1 MLGFNPISS
10 LPISAF
16 PAIGVTSG
24 IFGTGFIGTVS
35 VAINSSVTVTGIK
48 GTGRIGVVYA
58 GETRNITVTG
68 VKGTGVIDHVCIR
81 LWNDVDTSVCN

>member
-16 PAIGVTSG
+16 PGYFFTSG
-24 IFGTGFIGTVS
+24 ISATGFIGTVS
-35 VAINSSVTVTGIK
+35 VTVNKSTTVTGVK
-48 GTGRIGVVYA
+48 GTGFIGTVFA
-58 GETRNITVTG
+58 GTPKSVTVTG

>member
-16 PAIGVTSG
+16 PGFANTSG
-24 IFGTGFIGTVS
+24 IFGTGRIGTVLVGIGS
-35 VAINSSVTVTGIK
+35 NVTGVK
-48 GTGRIGVVYA
+48 GTGRIGTVYA
-58 GETRNITVTG
+58 GETKNITVTG

>member
-24 IFGTGFIGTVS
+24 IYGTGLIGTVS
-35 VAINSSVTVTGIK
+35 VSLSPNITGVVGTGRIGTVFAGSGKSVTVTG
-48 GTGRIGVVYA
+48 VY
-58 GETRNITVTG
+58 
-68 VKGTGVIDHVCIR
+68 GTGVIDHVCIR

>member
-16 PAIGVTSG
+16 PAISVTSG
-24 IFGTGFIGTVS
+24 IFGTGRIGTVS
-35 VAINSSVTVTGIK
+35 VSLGPNVTGVSGTGRIGTVFAGTGKSVTVTG
-48 GTGRIGVVYA
+48 VY
-58 GETRNITVTG
+58 
-68 VKGTGVIDHVCIR
+68 GTGVIDHVCLR